1 MAAAAIGML
10 HLIGKP
16 LRFGSAAGVAQKVEY
31 VHQAGPRD
39 DALATHVPVAAGE
52 VAKQIDLQLVAGC
65 EVGMATFGGE
75 DVVLRPVPIHAG
87 LPESGAGGDYRLVA
101 YGISFYLVQRN
112 YVFGVK
118 RRNSPGVGLKII
130 NQNCLFQFEFVGET
144 SGLDDPGKIGCFN
157 PAVANRASN
166 AEASGIGM
174 HLCRIDELRDDLIQ
188 AGIFA
193 ARKHG
198 CGNQA
203 EVAVDNIEE
212 RQPCIGPSDV
222 ACQDHLSKFLQWR
235 PSRSSNSSA
244 SFGPH
249 VPAA

>member
-1 MAAAAIGML
+1 MAA
-10 HLIGKP
+10 
-16 LRFGSAAGVAQKVEY
+16 
-31 VHQAGPRD
+31 
-39 DALATHVPVAAGE
+39 
-52 VAKQIDLQLVAGC
+52 
-65 EVGMATFGGE
+65 FGGE
-75 DVVLRPVPIHAG
+75 NVVLRPVPIHAG
-87 LPESGAGGDYRLVA
+87 FPESGAGGNYSLVA
-101 YGISFYLVQRN
+101 YGISFYLVERN
-112 YVFGVK
+112 YVLGIE

-130 NQNCLFQFEFVGET
+130 NQNCLFQFEFVSET
-144 SGLDDPGKIGCFN
+144 LGLDDPGKVGGFN
-157 PAVANRASN
+157 PAVANRASH
-166 AEASGIGM
+166 AEASGIGT
-174 HLCRIDELRDDLIQ
+174 HLCGIYKLRDDLIQ

-193 ARKHG
+193 AGKDG
-198 CGNQA
+198 CRNQA

>member
-1 MAAAAIGML
+1 
-10 HLIGKP
+10 
-16 LRFGSAAGVAQKVEY
+16 
-31 VHQAGPRD
+31 
-39 DALATHVPVAAGE
+39 
-52 VAKQIDLQLVAGC
+52 
-65 EVGMATFGGE
+65 MATFGGE
-75 DVVLRPVPIHAG
+75 DVMFRSVPIHAG
-87 LPESGAGGDYRLVA
+87 LPESGAGGDYSLVA

-112 YVFGVK
+112 DVFGIE
-118 RRNSPGVGLKII
+118 RRNSPRVGLKII

-144 SGLDDPGKIGCFN
+144 LRLDDPGKVGGFN
-157 PAVANRASN
+157 PAVANRASH

-174 HLCRIDELRDDLIQ
+174 NFCGMDKLGDNLIQ
-188 AGIFA
+188 AGVFA
-193 ARKHG
+193 AGKHG
-198 CGNQA
+198 SGNQA
-203 EVAVDNIEE
+203 EMAVDNIEE